1 MEILVEKL
9 GLRESPRP
17 LLSFRGHSVCH
28 DTDEAEYLRRR
39 YYTLN
44 TLVLPREKLYS
55 GPK

>member
-28 DTDEAEYLRRR
+28 DTDEASIFSSKDE
-39 YYTLN
+39 
-44 TLVLPREKLYS
+44 PGEA
-55 GPK
+55 GEH